1 MKQRQV
7 EKILED
13 RIDIPG
19 LARDFLAA
27 GFTITKKVTKLQPSG
42 VRFTDN
48 KDGTITDTKTGL
60 TWVKNPHTDLSE
72 KFKKEMPWQPAIDA
86 CKELDFAGHKDW
98 RLPTAE
104 ELISIIDWEAGAKD
118 NEPTIDTKFFPD
130 TKTSYYWTITPCP
143 WSAGYARIVTFD
155 GGYVLN
161 YSKGSNTY
169 VRPVRSS
176 Q

>member
-1 MKQRQV
+1 MKQKQV
-7 EKILED
+7 EEILKD

-19 LARDFLAA
+19 LAKDLLAA
-27 GFTITKKVTKLQPSG
+27 GFIITKKTTKKQISG
-42 VRFTDN
+42 LRFVDN
-48 KDGTITDTKTGL
+48 KDGTVTDNKTGL

-72 KFKKEMPWQPAIDA
+72 RFKGEMKWQDAIDS

-104 ELISIIDWEAGAKD
+104 ELISIINWEAGAKD
-118 NEPTIDTKFFPD
+118 SEPTIDTKFFPD

-143 WSAGYARIVTFD
+143 WNAGSARIVNFY
-155 GGYVLN
+155 GGGVSN
-161 YSKGSNTY
+161 YDKDDFNY

>member
-1 MKQRQV
+1 MKQGQI
-7 EKILED
+7 KKKATS
-13 RIDIPG
+13 PG
-19 LARDFLAA
+19 E
-27 GFTITKKVTKLQPSG
+27 
-42 VRFTDN
+42 RFIDN

-60 TWVKNPHTDLSE
+60 IWVKNPHTDLLE
-72 KFKKEMPWQPAIDA
+72 KFKSSMPWQPAIDA

-104 ELISIIDWEAGAKD
+104 ELISIIDWDAGAKD

-130 TKTSYYWTITPCP
+130 TKTRYYWTITPCP
-143 WSAGYARIVTFD
+143 WSVDSARVVYFYNGNVY
-155 GGYVLN
+155 GGG
-161 YSKGSNTY
+161 KGSSYY

>member
-13 RIDIPG
+13 RIDISG

-27 GFTITKKVTKLQPSG
+27 GFTIIKKATKLQPSG
-42 VRFTDN
+42 VRFIDN

-60 TWVKNPHTDLSE
+60 TWVKNPHTDLPE
-72 KFKKEMPWQPAIDA
+72 KFKSEMKWQLAIDA
-86 CKELDFAGHKDW
+86 CKELDFASHKDW

-104 ELISIIDWEAGAKD
+104 ELISIINWEAGAKD

-143 WSAGYARIVTFD
+143 WNAGYARVVGFSY
-155 GGYVLN
+155 GGVNGYG
-161 YSKGSNTY
+161 KGCYNY

>member
-13 RIDIPG
+13 RIDISG
-19 LARDFLAA
+19 IAKDLLAA
-27 GFTITKKVTKLQPSG
+27 GYEPAKKRIVKTG
-42 VRFTDN
+42 VRFIDN
-48 KDGTITDTKTGL
+48 KNGTITDNKTGL
-60 TWVKNPHTDLSE
+60 TWVKNPHTDLPE
-72 KFKKEMPWQPAIDA
+72 KFKSGMPWQQAIDA

-104 ELISIIDWEAGAKD
+104 ELISLIDWEAGAKD

-130 TKTSYYWTITPCP
+130 TKTSWYWTITPCP
-143 WSAGYARIVTFD
+143 WSAGLARMVDFSY
-155 GGYVLN
+155 GYVN
-161 YSKGSNTY
+161 YYSLGNGIY